1 MPHSGPS
8 DIAPVTGDADLFAA
22 LVTALSA
29 SARGRWFLNEYAR
42 RTRSDEIGRLLDA
55 VGQLERM
62 AAEASASAVTRA
74 VPEPAAPTAA
84 IHPASEGPVDALAN
98 EIRALTA
105 AVQDATR
112 AQNAGIE
119 RLDAISAALQHL
131 TASPARQHIQEPA
144 TPVPDEPRIS
154 SDDSPVAV
162 SAEPT
167 VSTHDAEI
175 LAGNAAQPAN
185 PSRPDADAPADTEH
199 ALEIENDQFTAAPHA
214 GTAASDISF
223 PRAAGRARHADA
235 LAPIMALSDIERLAL
250 FS

>member
-8 DIAPVTGDADLFAA
+8 DIAAVTGDADLFAA

-62 AAEASASAVTRA
+62 AAEAPASAVTRA
-74 VPEPAAPTAA
+74 VPEPAASTAA
-84 IHPASEGPVDALAN
+84 IHPASEGPIAALTD

-112 AQNAGIE
+112 AQNAGTE
-119 RLDAISAALQHL
+119 RLDALSAALQHL
-131 TASPARQHIQEPA
+131 TASPARRHIQDTA
-144 TPVPDEPRIS
+144 APVPHEPRIF

-167 VSTHDAEI
+167 VSTHDAEM
-175 LAGNAAQPAN
+175 LAGDAAQPAN
-185 PSRPDADAPADTEH
+185 SSRPDADAAADTEH
-199 ALEIENDQFTAAPHA
+199 TLEIENDLFTATPLA
-214 GTAASDISF
+214 GTAAFDISF